1 MSARSGSAEE
11 IRAKV
16 VELADRLERDQPS
29 VPLLESRLQELV
41 AELACGEPG
50 VEARLLGVMPKID
63 SGELQ
68 GEFGKRVREVWV
80 R

>member
-16 VELADRLERDQPS
+16 IELADRLERDQPS

-41 AELACGEPG
+41 AELTGEPG
-50 VEARLLGVMPKID
+50 VEARLLGVMPKIAA
-63 SGELQ
+63 GELR
-68 GEFGKRVREVWV
+68 EAFGKRVREVWA